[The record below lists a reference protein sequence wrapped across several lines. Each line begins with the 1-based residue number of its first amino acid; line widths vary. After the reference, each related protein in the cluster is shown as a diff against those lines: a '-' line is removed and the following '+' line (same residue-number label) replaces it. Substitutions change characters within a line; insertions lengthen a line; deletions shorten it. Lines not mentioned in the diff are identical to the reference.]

1 MEAHMKKNF
10 IIALLLLLVVYL
22 FLSNLAWLLFALKRV
37 LLIGGVL
44 FLVGWMLWPRKKNKS
59 CHGCGDSGCCS

>member
-1 MEAHMKKNF
+1 MKKNF
-10 IIALLLLLVVYL
+10 VIALLLLLVVYL

-44 FLVGWMLWPRKKNKS
+44 ALVAWILWPEKKGKS
-59 CHGCGDSGCCS
+59 SERTA

>member
-1 MEAHMKKNF
+1 MKKNF

-37 LLIGGVL
+37 VLIGGVL
-44 FLVGWMLWPRKKNKS
+44 ALVAWMLWPEKKLVE
-59 CHGCGDSGCCS
+59 GAR